1 MVNLK
6 CLILLAAVAFL
17 PLAGCVGTHA
27 RDEVQGPQILRHWL
41 LLDEAAAPG
50 VELAPGFTEALQ
62 VGDRLRARVEW
73 QAARRAV
80 LDAIET
86 RLEAKAIGAHYALS
100 LQEGVLRIDQAVEVY
115 SRR

>member
-1 MVNLK
+1 MRKGVFWLLFLG
-6 CLILLAAVAFL
+6 LIL
-17 PLAGCVGTHA
+17 LAGCVGTQA

-62 VGDRLRARVEW
+62 VGDRLRTRMEW
-73 QAARRAV
+73 LAARRAV

-86 RLEAKAIGAHYALS
+86 RLEAKAISAHYALS
-100 LQEGVLRIDQAVEVY
+100 LQEGVLQIDQAVEVY